1 MTCFNLC
8 PKMVSI
14 LESLL
19 YQAVMTV
26 CGALTLFL
34 PPLLP
39 LPPSQC
45 LQRLPPSLRL
55 TLPPSPLRQCK
66 KLLLTYRCTSCPYF
80 RSLLSR
86 LFSFTYRRVFVSHSA
101 DNPLVSA
108 SLGASTDVDNGPHV
122 TKKAVIGTDINGPE
136 SCSLATSGL
145 LINGPLL
152 FFFNHFP

>member
-1 MTCFNLC
+1 MERWPQKHIPDFILCLCIGGKKKGKDDIVYKESSWFTLSSSTETAATTSSFNPRGLG
-8 PKMVSI
+8 KS
-14 LESLL
+14 
-19 YQAVMTV
+19 
-26 CGALTLFL
+26 
-34 PPLLP
+34 
-39 LPPSQC
+39 
-45 LQRLPPSLRL
+45 
-55 TLPPSPLRQCK
+55 
-66 KLLLTYRCTSCPYF
+66 SCIYSKC
-80 RSLLSR
+80 SLLSR

-152 FFFNHFP
+152 FFFNHFPWWWRRIRNENATSN